1 MRGLLN
7 SLADFPEFIEATSES
22 NLHRSHNLVTPP
34 PSFPF
39 LIAQIAQSRPV
50 LVISGSSRGAE
61 DIASE
66 LRDLHDRVLE
76 FPAWETLPHERLSP
90 RSDTVAR
97 RIQTLNELAHS
108 NSAT

>member
-7 SLADFPEFIEATSES
+7 SLADFPEFADATSEN
-22 NLHRSHNLVTPP
+22 NLSRSHNLVTPP

-50 LVISGSSRGAE
+50 LVVSGSSRGAE

-97 RIQTLNELAHS
+97 RIQTLFIASLRI
-108 NSAT
+108 

>member
-7 SLADFPEFIEATSES
+7 SLADFPEFADVTSQS
-22 NLHRSHNLVTPP
+22 NLSQSHNLVTPP

-50 LVISGSSRGAE
+50 LVVSGSSRGAE

-66 LRDLHDRVLE
+66 LRDLHHRVLE
-76 FPAWETLPHERLSP
+76 NPAWETLPHERLST

-97 RIQTLNELAHS
+97 RIQT
-108 NSAT
+108 